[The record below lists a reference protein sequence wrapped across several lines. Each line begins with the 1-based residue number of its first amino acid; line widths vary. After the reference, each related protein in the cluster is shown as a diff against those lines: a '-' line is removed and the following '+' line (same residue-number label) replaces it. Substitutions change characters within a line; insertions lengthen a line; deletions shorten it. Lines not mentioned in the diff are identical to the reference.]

1 MIKISGNLIHKI
13 LLQLNVC
20 LKKLNEMHAIH
31 KFINPENIFI
41 TYLDESKS
49 NFDIK
54 LGGYDLTNE
63 KEGSRHSSIINS
75 DEEINFI
82 APEIEY
88 GGLNNSVDSI
98 EEGRSFKGKCDLF
111 SIGMLIYY
119 LFTQE
124 IPKKNKKYE
133 YKFKSVSDPSLND
146 LIEKLLVVDPDKRID
161 FEKYYNH
168 PFFKKYHNLV

>member
-119 LFTQE
+119 LFTKE
-124 IPKKNKKYE
+124 IPKKNE
-133 YKFKSVSDPSLND
+133 SILSVSDPSLND
-146 LIEKLLVVDPDKRID
+146 LIKKLLVENPDKRID

>member
-1 MIKISGNLIHKI
+1 
-13 LLQLNVC
+13 
-20 LKKLNEMHAIH
+20 MHAIH

-82 APEIEY
+82 APEIEQ
-88 GGLNNSVDSI
+88 GINNKGKCEKKFIAPEI
-98 EEGRSFKGKCDLF
+98 EEGRSFKGNCDLF

-119 LFTQE
+119 LSTQE
-124 IPKKNKKYE
+124 IPKINKKYE

-146 LIEKLLVVDPDKRID
+146 LIKKLLVVDPDKRID